1 MGLVEL
7 IREYQNF
14 NPATGRFNAF
24 RQANEYAALL
34 GVSPAALSRVY
45 SGQRR
50 PSAAV
55 LLGFLRAF
63 PDHGLAALGEWLAT
77 SPATREVA

>member
-1 MGLVEL
+1 MEIVEL
-7 IREYQNF
+7 IREYQHF

-24 RQANEYAALL
+24 RQAAEYAAML

-50 PSAAV
+50 PSATL

-63 PDHGLAALGEWLAT
+63 PVHGLAALGEWLAMT
-77 SPATREVA
+77 AGDREVA